1 MIPEE
6 DRGPAWL
13 SDYGAIEADIQQME
27 DFAKALT
34 AEVAKGYDP
43 HANQVAQVMAE
54 DLPTAFPR
62 FTEMSAFMTQHN
74 EVKNVTL
81 ANTLNF
87 SEGTNRFAGAAQ
99 QISSEY
105 KTSDAFAHATVSD
118 VKEAFDNPSS
128 STVPSEQEGNN

>member
-1 MIPEE
+1 VIPEE

-34 AEVAKGYDP
+34 SEVTDGYDP
-43 HANQVAQVMAE
+43 HASQVAQVMAY

-62 FTEMSAFMTQHN
+62 FLEMGDFLTQHN

-87 SEGTNRFAGAAQ
+87 STGTSQAAVAAQ
-99 QISSEY
+99 EISADY
-105 KTSDAFAHATVSD
+105 KSSDAFAYATVND
-118 VKEAFDNPSS
+118 VKDAFDNPSNS
-128 STVPSEQEGNN
+128 RSEVTG